1 MIEVRRTGGKR
12 GSETCGGDVW
22 RRRAERDEGRAGG
35 RRGAPRRVA
44 AVALLAEGEVD
55 VAAVGALPVARRRP
69 RPRALLHHGHAL
81 LHEVAGRPAPGETIA
96 PGCRFLQISKL
107 KL

>member
-1 MIEVRRTGGKR
+1 M
-12 GSETCGGDVW
+12 W

-69 RPRALLHHGHAL
+69 RPQVARADRLRLRPTNHLARAAADAVVVGAVVGL
-81 LHEVAGRPAPGETIA
+81 IDRCCAARGVGRG
-96 PGCRFLQISKL
+96 
-107 KL
+107 